1 MKKMNTETRKEQI
14 LSAALDIASGGINAL
29 NINAIAH
36 RVGLVPSGLYRHF
49 KNKDQLM
56 DSLLC
61 FAGEK
66 LARHFESL
74 ENRPISDREKLLSML
89 EHHITFLKE
98 NSGIP
103 QIIFSEEAVLGTP
116 ERRKMLLSVIGDYRL
131 RIGSFISRCKEKGLL
146 KEKVSPEPV
155 AYTMISLAQTT
166 ALFCILQEGNGH
178 NPETALEAWRT
189 YCSMI
194 MNEEDRSDKK

>member
-1 MKKMNTETRKEQI
+1 MKKMDTQTRKEQI
-14 LSAALDIASGGINAL
+14 LNAALEIASGGINAL

-36 RVGLVPSGLYRHF
+36 QVGLVPSGFYRHF

-56 DSLLC
+56 DSLLE
-61 FAGEK
+61 FTGEK

-74 ENRPISDREKLLSML
+74 EERSISDREKLLSML
-89 EHHITFLKE
+89 EHHIIFLKQ

-103 QIIFSEEAVLGTP
+103 QIIFSEEALLGTLD
-116 ERRKMLLSVIGDYRL
+116 RRKMLLSVIGEYRL

-146 KEKVSPEPV
+146 KKDVSPDPV

-166 ALFCILQEGNGH
+166 AMFCILHEGNGH
-178 NPETALEAWRT
+178 HSETALEAWRT

-194 MNEEDRSDKK
+194 MIEEDRSDRK